1 MEIRLILINKI
12 RRSLIMRCKYLNAQG
27 TLTST
32 TVTWRI
38 FRAKCPKINAN
49 CTGSAAYLPA
59 ISVCIYK
66 LF

>member
-1 MEIRLILINKI
+1 MK
-12 RRSLIMRCKYLNAQG
+12 CKYLNAQG